1 LLQIKRVS
9 PLASLLHLLSFF
21 APALVVAAFV
31 ALAARVLLPPAAR
44 PASWGLA
51 FVLNFAAGAVALAAG
66 LWYFGHDG
74 KMATYAALVLAV
86 ASTQWLAGRA
96 WRG

>member
-1 LLQIKRVS
+1 MS
-9 PLASLLHLLSFF
+9 PIAFFLHLLSFL
-21 APALVVAAFV
+21 APALAVAAFV
-31 ALAARVLLPPAAR
+31 ALAARIVLPPAAR
-44 PASWGLA
+44 PKSWWLA
-51 FVLNFAAGAVALAAG
+51 FVLNFAAGAVVLAAG

-86 ASTQWLAGRA
+86 ASMQWAAGRA